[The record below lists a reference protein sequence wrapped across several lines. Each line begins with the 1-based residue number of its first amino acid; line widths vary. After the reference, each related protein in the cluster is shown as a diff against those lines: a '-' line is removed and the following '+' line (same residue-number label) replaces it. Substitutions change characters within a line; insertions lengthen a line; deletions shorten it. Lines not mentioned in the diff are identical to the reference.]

1 MFNTILLAL
10 DGSEAAERAIPLAE
24 DLARHDGGRIIVG
37 HVRELLA
44 GRGGGHTLHA
54 NEDEL
59 EASVR
64 EHAAKLAASGID
76 TTVEIAT
83 SVMGGPAHA
92 LADMAEREHADVIV
106 AGTRGHAPVAGLL
119 LGSVTQRLLHVA
131 PCPVLVMP
139 AVAKMA
145 DTTVSR

>member
-10 DGSEAAERAIPLAE
+10 DGSEASERAIPLAE
-24 DLARHDGGRIIVG
+24 DLAKQSGGRIVVG
-37 HVRELLA
+37 HVRELMM
-44 GRGGGHTLHA
+44 GRGGGQPVSA

-64 EHAAKLAASGID
+64 KIAAKLAERGIE
-76 TTVEIAT
+76 TSIEIAT
-83 SVMGGPAHA
+83 AAIGGPAHA
-92 LADMAEREHADVIV
+92 LAEMAETEHADVIV
-106 AGTRGHAPVAGLL
+106 AGTRGHSPVAGLL

-139 AVAKMA
+139 ALAK
-145 DTTVSR
+145 TTETSVSR

>member
-24 DLARHDGGRIIVG
+24 DLARHDGGRIVVG
-37 HVRELLA
+37 HVRELMA
-44 GRGGGHTLHA
+44 GRGGAQTVHA
-54 NEDEL
+54 DEGEV
-59 EASVR
+59 EASIR
-64 EHAAKLAASGID
+64 TQATRLSESGIE
-76 TTVEIAT
+76 TSIEIVST
-83 SVMGGPAHA
+83 VMGGPAHA
-92 LADMAEREHADVIV
+92 LAEIATREHADVIV

-139 AVAKMA
+139 ALAKMA
-145 DTTVSR
+145 ETTVSR

>member
-10 DGSEAAERAIPLAE
+10 DGSESAERAIPLAE
-24 DLARHDGGRIIVG
+24 ELAQHDGGRIVVG

-44 GRGGGHTLHA
+44 GRGGTHTLNA

-59 EASVR
+59 ESSIRAQANRLS
-64 EHAAKLAASGID
+64 ESGIE
-76 TTVEIAT
+76 TSVEIAT

-92 LADMAEREHADVIV
+92 LAEMATREHADVIV

-145 DTTVSR
+145 ETTVSR

>member
-1 MFNTILLAL
+1 MFKTILLAL

-24 DLARHDGGRIIVG
+24 ELARKDGGRIIVG
-37 HVRELLA
+37 HVRELIV
-44 GRGGGHTLHA
+44 GRGGGQTMMA

-64 EHAAKLAASGID
+64 AHATKLSESGIQ

-83 SVMGGPAHA
+83 SAVGGPAHA
-92 LADMAEREHADVIV
+92 LAELATREHADVIV

-119 LGSVTQRLLHVA
+119 LGSVTQRLLHVS

-139 AVAKMA
+139 AVATMA
-145 DTTVSR
+145 ESTVSR

>member
-44 GRGGGHTLHA
+44 GRGGGQTLNA

-59 EASVR
+59 EASVH
-64 EHAAKLAASGID
+64 EHAAKLAASGIE
-76 TTVEIAT
+76 TSVEIAT

-92 LADMAEREHADVIV
+92 LAEMAEREHVDVIV

-145 DTTVSR
+145 DRTASR

>member
-44 GRGGGHTLHA
+44 GRGGGQTLNA

-59 EASVR
+59 EASVH
-64 EHAAKLAASGID
+64 EHAAKLAASGIE
-76 TTVEIAT
+76 TSVEIAT

-92 LADMAEREHADVIV
+92 LAEMAEREHVDVIV

-119 LGSVTQRLLHVA
+119 LGSVPQRLLHVA
-131 PCPVLVMP
+131 PCPVRVMP

-145 DTTVSR
+145 DKTVSR

>member
-10 DGSEAAERAIPLAE
+10 DGSEASERAIPLAE
-24 DLARHDGGRIIVG
+24 DLAKQGGGRIIIG
-37 HVRELLA
+37 HVREIMI
-44 GRGGGHTLHA
+44 GRGGGQTVNA

-64 EHAAKLAASGID
+64 STAARLSESGIETAVD
-76 TTVEIAT
+76 VAT
-83 SVMGGPAHA
+83 SGVGGPAHA
-92 LADMAEREHADVIV
+92 LAEMAEREHVDVIV
-106 AGTRGHAPVAGLL
+106 AGTRGHSPVAGLL

-139 AVAKMA
+139 AVAK
-145 DTTVSR
+145 TVESSVSR

>member
-10 DGSEAAERAIPLAE
+10 DGSEASERAIPLAE
-24 DLARHDGGRIIVG
+24 DLAKQSGGRIIIG
-37 HVRELLA
+37 HVREIMI
-44 GRGGGHTLHA
+44 GRGGGQTVNA

-64 EHAAKLAASGID
+64 SLAARLAESGIE
-76 TTVEIAT
+76 TAVEVAT
-83 SVMGGPAHA
+83 SGVGGPAHA
-92 LADMAEREHADVIV
+92 LAEMAEREHADVIV
-106 AGTRGHAPVAGLL
+106 AGTRGHSPVAGLL

-139 AVAKMA
+139 AVAK
-145 DTTVSR
+145 TVESSVSR

>member
-10 DGSEAAERAIPLAE
+10 DGSEASQRAIPLAE
-24 DLARHDGGRIIVG
+24 DLAKQSGGRIIVG
-37 HVRELLA
+37 HVRELMV
-44 GRGGGHTLHA
+44 GRGGGQPINA

-64 EHAAKLAASGID
+64 ATAAKLSEGGIE
-76 TTVEIAT
+76 TAVEVAT
-83 SVMGGPAHA
+83 SGMGGPAHA
-92 LADMAEREHADVIV
+92 LAEIAEREHADVIV
-106 AGTRGHAPVAGLL
+106 AGTRGHAPVTGLL

-139 AVAKMA
+139 AVAKTA
-145 DTTVSR
+145 ESSVSR

>member
-44 GRGGGHTLHA
+44 GRGGTQTLNA
-54 NEDEL
+54 NEDDL
-59 EASVR
+59 ESSIRA
-64 EHAAKLAASGID
+64 HATRLAESGIE
-76 TTVEIAT
+76 TSVEIAT

-92 LADMAEREHADVIV
+92 LAEMATREHADVIV

-145 DTTVSR
+145 ETTVSR

>member
-24 DLARHDGGRIIVG
+24 SLARHDGGRIVVG
-37 HVRELLA
+37 HAREMLA
-44 GRGGGHTLHA
+44 GRAGGLTVNA
-54 NEDEL
+54 NEDDL

-64 EHAAKLAASGID
+64 AVATRLAEGGIE
-76 TTVEIAT
+76 TSVEVAT
-83 SVMGGPAHA
+83 SAMGGPAHA
-92 LADMAEREHADVIV
+92 LADIAVRVQADVIV
-106 AGTRGHAPVAGLL
+106 AGTRGHSPVAGLL

-139 AVAKMA
+139 AVAKTA
-145 DTTVSR
+145 DVSVSR